1 MKAVIGITGGIS
13 TGKSNVS
20 NEIRN
25 LGYKVIDSDEIYRN
39 LSKKGMPI
47 CKKIEECFGKKYILD
62 NGEINRLE
70 LGKLIFYDE
79 ASKNKLNSITHPEIV
94 KEIKIQISNSSEELI
109 FVDIPLLYEAK
120 LEYLCDAVLCVYVD
134 YEEQIKRLMERDKI
148 DYSYAKAKINS
159 QMDIN
164 EKIKL
169 SKYSLSSEGSFI
181 DTKAKIIKIIDKI
194 KGDFYGNNSWN

>member
-94 KEIKIQISNSSEELI
+94 KEIKKQISNSSEELI

-134 YEEQIKRLMERDKI
+134 YEEQIKRLMKRDKI

-194 KGDFYGNNSWN
+194 KGDFYGNNS

>member
-1 MKAVIGITGGIS
+1 M
-13 TGKSNVS
+13 
-20 NEIRN
+20 
-25 LGYKVIDSDEIYRN
+25 
-39 LSKKGMPI
+39 
-47 CKKIEECFGKKYILD
+47 
-62 NGEINRLE
+62 
-70 LGKLIFYDE
+70 GKLIFNDE

-134 YEEQIKRLMERDKI
+134 YEERIKRLMERDKI

-194 KGDFYGNNSWN
+194 KGDFYGNNS

>member
-25 LGYKVIDSDEIYRN
+25 LGYKVIDSDEIYKN

-70 LGKLIFYDE
+70 LGKLIFNDE
-79 ASKNKLNSITHPEIV
+79 ASKNKLTSITHPEIV

-194 KGDFYGNNSWN
+194 KGDFYGNNS